1 MAESENDTLTE
12 REDVSVTLPDIRAL
26 VAERQRFDDWLTALE
41 SKRAETPVRVF
52 ERVHADYVARRDA
65 VIEGLHAH
73 IGSLESLERDLD
85 GRLQLLESQLAE
97 REDARAEGM
106 LRTAVGEFDSD
117 RWEVT
122 RQEVEAAIAQ
132 YGADREA
139 LMAETDDVRSL
150 LASAR
155 HRPAAEPEPEPEPL
169 VVASEPDVH
178 EEFVSTSVAEAIAH
192 ADPAAVE
199 HTVNLDADGE
209 PTLANDETAPH
220 TQDDDLLT
228 TDPYL
233 RAVRQQ
239 AEGAREIESGFSV
252 SEQTFEPVAHA
263 TPDAVSHEVPHFAA
277 HDVEG
282 SSQAAAAE
290 RAAEARVESERAAY
304 EQSAYGQAAS
314 ESRASQ
320 PSAESER
327 EREDNAAIDAL
338 GFESLSNKSEV
349 LEDIDVFGE
358 SVAPRNTSD
367 SFPSRS
373 AVDPFAPGAQSS
385 TPSTPFPGN
394 STPSPSAPN
403 ANVFDEFAF
412 LRSVTESG
420 SAMPNPNPPR
430 AGSTTDQAKT
440 LRCTECGTMN
450 FPTEW
455 YCERC
460 GGELA
465 TF

>member
-1 MAESENDTLTE
+1 MMVDSEMDSVT
-12 REDVSVTLPDIRAL
+12 EDVSVTLPDIRAL

-41 SKRAETPVRVF
+41 AKRAETPIRVF
-52 ERVHADYVARRDA
+52 ERVHGDYVARRDA

-73 IGSLESLERDLD
+73 VGSLESLERDLN
-85 GRLQLLESQLAE
+85 GRLQLLEAQLDE

-117 RWEVT
+117 RWETT

-132 YGADREA
+132 FGQDREA
-139 LMAETDDVRSL
+139 LMAEIEDVRSL

-155 HRPAAEPEPEPEPL
+155 HRPPAPEPEPEPEPL
-169 VVASEPDVH
+169 VVSSVPDVQ
-178 EEFVSTSVAEAIAH
+178 EELVSTSVASAIAH

-199 HTVNLDADGE
+199 HTIDLDAEGALTPSFDAPVAPPVAQA
-209 PTLANDETAPH
+209 PTSAHDMH
-220 TQDDDLLT
+220 R

-239 AEGAREIESGFSV
+239 AEASRDIESAFSV
-252 SEQTFEPVAHA
+252 NEDSFPANNTAQPA
-263 TPDAVSHEVPHFAA
+263 TESDR
-277 HDVEG
+277 D
-282 SSQAAAAE
+282 
-290 RAAEARVESERAAY
+290 REA
-304 EQSAYGQAAS
+304 
-314 ESRASQ
+314 
-320 PSAESER
+320 
-327 EREDNAAIDAL
+327 NAAIDAL
-338 GFESLSNKSEV
+338 GFQSGSGLSDA
-349 LEDIDVFGE
+349 LDDIDVFGE
-358 SVAPRNTSD
+358 SNVASR
-367 SFPSRS
+367 PSAADTFQPRS
-373 AVDPFAPGAQSS
+373 ANDPYAPGAQTSS
-385 TPSTPFPGN
+385 PVAPPASTNTTPPA
-394 STPSPSAPN
+394 SPS

-420 SAMPNPNPPR
+420 SPP
-430 AGSTTDQAKT
+430 APGASTTRPSGATDQAKT

-465 TF
+465 AF